1 VFLSLCSGAVAAHA
15 ADRGQMAAS
24 EVTRYPDPATD
35 FEVSRLTDPAV
46 ANWLPPV
53 SGRPISRNGNSL
65 VYASA
70 RSGSLQAWRLDVKS
84 GQSRQITQAD
94 ALVPTSLSLMG
105 DEKSVC
111 YVAGNAVWQTSM
123 SSLKSHEVYRVPEGF
138 RTEAEPRPSGSVTSP
153 GVGFAT
159 TDDGLHAV
167 LVESSRT
174 ASRLRLIDLRTGA
187 ATTTAESFEAISDPL
202 PRPRRAGIL
211 YHRAGRELWVVN
223 FDGQQNRRLRLA
235 PGVIGPAAWSRD
247 GRTAFYLNYPDEPR
261 QLYKLREVTPDTN
274 EDRQLAA
281 TTQYVSFGSNA
292 DSSVFVGASGSKASP
307 YVLLLVRSVR
317 RELTLCE
324 HRASDPRLVSPQFSP
339 NSQRV
344 FFQSDRHGK
353 MAIYSMRVEKLV
365 EETEAS

>member
-1 VFLSLCSGAVAAHA
+1 MAHA
-15 ADRGQMAAS
+15 ADRGQMAAP

-35 FEVSRLTDPAV
+35 FDVSRLTNPAV
-46 ANWLPPV
+46 ANWLPPA
-53 SGRPISRNGNSL
+53 SGRPISRNGSFL
-65 VYASA
+65 LYASA
-70 RSGSLQAWRLDVKS
+70 RSGSPQAWRMDLKS

-105 DEKSVC
+105 DEKSIC
-111 YVAGNAVWQTSM
+111 YLAGNAVWQASM
-123 SSLKSHEVYRVPEGF
+123 SSLKAHEVYRAPEGF
-138 RTEAEPRPSGSVTSP
+138 TSGA
-153 GVGFAT
+153 GFAT

-167 LVESSRT
+167 LVESSRS
-174 ASRLRLIDLRTGA
+174 ASRLRLVDLRTGA
-187 ATTTAESFEAISDPL
+187 ASTAAESSEPISDPL

-211 YHRAGRELWVVN
+211 YHRAGRDLWLVN

-235 PGVIGPAAWSRD
+235 PGATGSAAWSRD
-247 GRTAFYLNYPDEPR
+247 GRTAFYLNYPDEPH

-281 TTQYVSFGSNA
+281 TTQYVSFGFNA

-324 HRASDPRLVSPQFSP
+324 HRASDPRQVSPQFST

-365 EETEAS
+365 EETELS

>member
-1 VFLSLCSGAVAAHA
+1 VTHSRRVFLSLCSGVVAAHA
-15 ADRGQMAAS
+15 ADRGQTAAS

-35 FEVSRLTDPAV
+35 FEVSRLTNPEV
-46 ANWLPPV
+46 ANWLPPA
-53 SGRPISRNGNSL
+53 SGRPISRNGSFL
-65 VYASA
+65 LYASA
-70 RSGSLQAWRLDVKS
+70 RSGSPQAWRMDLKS
-84 GQSRQITQAD
+84 GQSRQITQTEG
-94 ALVPTSLSLMG
+94 LVPTSLSLMA
-105 DEKSVC
+105 DEKSIC
-111 YVAGNAVWQTSM
+111 YLAGNAVWQASL
-123 SSLKSHEVYRVPEGF
+123 SSLKAHEVYR
-138 RTEAEPRPSGSVTSP
+138 TETEPRPSGS

-159 TDDGLHAV
+159 TDDGLYAV
-167 LVESSRT
+167 LVETSRT
-174 ASRLRLIDLRTGA
+174 VSRLRLLDLRTGT
-187 ATTTAESFEAISDPL
+187 ATTAAESSEPISDPL

-211 YHRAGRELWVVN
+211 YHRAGRDLWLVN

-235 PGVIGPAAWSRD
+235 PGATGPAAWSRD
-247 GRTAFYLNYPDEPR
+247 GRTAFYLNYPDEPH
-261 QLYKLREVTPDTN
+261 QLYKLREVTPDSN

-307 YVLLLVRSVR
+307 YVLLLLRSAR

-324 HRASDPRLVSPQFSP
+324 HRASDPRLVSPQFSH

>member
-1 VFLSLCSGAVAAHA
+1 MFLSLCSGVVAAHA
-15 ADRGQMAAS
+15 ADRGQLAPP

-46 ANWLPPV
+46 ENWLPAA
-53 SGRPISRNGNSL
+53 SGRPISRGGNFL
-65 VYASA
+65 IYASA
-70 RSGSLQAWRLDVKS
+70 RSGSPQAWRMDLKS

-94 ALVPTSLSLMG
+94 GLVPTSLSLMG
-105 DEKSVC
+105 DEKSIC
-111 YVAGNAVWQTSM
+111 YLAGNAVWQASL
-123 SSLKSHEVYRVPEGF
+123 SSLKAREVYR
-138 RTEAEPRPSGSVTSP
+138 TESEPRPPGGVT
-153 GVGFAT
+153 FAT

-167 LVESSRT
+167 LVETSRNT
-174 ASRLRLIDLRTGA
+174 SRLRLIDLRTGA
-187 ATTTAESFEAISDPL
+187 ATTAAESSEPISDPL

-211 YHRAGRELWVVN
+211 YHRAGRDLWLVN
-223 FDGQQNRRLRLA
+223 FDGQQNRHLRVA
-235 PGVIGPAAWSRD
+235 PGASGQAAWSRD
-247 GRTAFYLNYPDEPR
+247 GRTAVYLNFPDEPR

-307 YVLLLVRSVR
+307 YVLLMVRSVR

-324 HRASDPRLVSPQFSP
+324 HRASDPRLVSPQFSA
-339 NSQRV
+339 NSHRV

-353 MAIYSMRVEKLV
+353 MAIYSIRVEKLV
-365 EETEAS
+365 EETESS